1 MALFQWK
8 RNLFTLCLPFVYLKK
23 LLNFTWGVSSCPKLS
38 FDVHIAYMK
47 FSKFS
52 TKFSRKRFLA
62 GKEQCTMDS
71 FGLKIKFQ
79 NSNIGFFKGAR
90 GWKDAVFRC
99 RSESAIGFGMC
110 VLKFS
115 GISVWT
121 FKVALFEGKLP
132 RKPVPQRNTLEKV
145 TEGTYTGVWLLVN
158 DDWLLTLAHYWLF
171 YIVKRKSGKSG
182 VFWRSLKHTYI
193 YIFLNINDLAWS

>member
-1 MALFQWK
+1 MPLFQWTTK
-8 RNLFTLCLPFVYLKK
+8 LFTLCLPFVYLKK

-52 TKFSRKRFLA
+52 TKFSRKSFLA
-62 GKEQCTMDS
+62 GKRQCTVYI

-79 NSNIGFFKGAR
+79 NSNIGFFKGAG

-121 FKVALFEGKLP
+121 FILALFEGNLP
-132 RKPVPQRNTLEKV
+132 RKPVRQRNTWDLKKKKKK
-145 TEGTYTGVWLLVN
+145 N
-158 DDWLLTLAHYWLF
+158 
-171 YIVKRKSGKSG
+171 VKIC
-182 VFWRSLKHTYI
+182 I
-193 YIFLNINDLAWS
+193 YGCVVAC